1 MLKSTLQQTDPEIYN
16 IIQEEAERQEYGIE
30 LIASENYTSK
40 AVMEAMGSVLT
51 NKYSE
56 GYVGKRYY
64 GGNEVIDK
72 MEALAIER
80 CKKLFGCDHVNIQ
93 PLSGSPANAAV
104 YFAVLKPGDK
114 VLGLKLDHGGHLS
127 HGHPVNFSGMLY
139 NFVQYEVD
147 KETGRIDMDKVRE
160 IALREKPKMI
170 LAGFSAYS
178 RNLDWKRF
186 KEIADEVGALTMADI
201 SHVAGLIAGK
211 AIDSPVPY
219 FDIVTTTTHKT
230 LRGPRSAIIM
240 CKDRTIQKMVEGEL
254 KEVSLAKEI
263 DKGVFPGMQGGP
275 HDHINAGKAVAFLEA
290 LQPEFQTYA
299 KNVIK
304 NAQAMSDEM
313 QKLGYRVISGGTDN
327 HLIVVDMTSQ
337 GVSGKEAEVAME
349 KVGIS
354 CSRSTI
360 PFDPRKPMDPSGV
373 RLGTAAITTRGFDE
387 EDSREVARII
397 DRCVKA
403 KDDDAALAKIREEI
417 VALCKKHPLY
427 K

>member
-16 IIQEEAERQEYGIE
+16 IIQKEAERQEYGIE

-64 GGNEVIDK
+64 GGNEVIDE
-72 MEALAIER
+72 MEALAIDR

-201 SHVAGLIAGK
+201 SHIAGLIAGK
-211 AIDSPVPY
+211 AIESPVPY

-240 CKDRTIQKMVEGEL
+240 CKDRN
-254 KEVSLAKEI
+254 
-263 DKGVFPGMQGGP
+263 
-275 HDHINAGKAVAFLEA
+275 HINAGKAVAFLEA

-373 RLGTAAITTRGFDE
+373 RLGTPAITTRGFDE
-387 EDSREVARII
+387 EDTREVARII
-397 DRCVKA
+397 DRAIKA